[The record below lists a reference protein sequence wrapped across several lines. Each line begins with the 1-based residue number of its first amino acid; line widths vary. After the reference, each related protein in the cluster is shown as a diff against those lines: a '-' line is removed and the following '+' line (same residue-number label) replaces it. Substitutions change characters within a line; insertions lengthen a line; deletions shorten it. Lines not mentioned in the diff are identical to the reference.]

1 VRENPAA
8 LFIGYR
14 AGTLELSKNSRDR
27 RKIDDDTQRSE
38 LGTHLVCAQP
48 GGMRCKRVQ
57 TLLLKVFTARSSG
70 QNPFPKQLVSR
81 C

>member
-1 VRENPAA
+1 MRDNPAA
-8 LFIGYR
+8 LFIAYR

-27 RKIDDDTQRSE
+27 RKIDDDPQRCE
-38 LGTHLVCAQP
+38 LGTHLVRAQS
-48 GGMRCKRVQ
+48 GGMRGKHIQ
-57 TLLLKVFTARSSG
+57 TLLLKDFTAGNSG